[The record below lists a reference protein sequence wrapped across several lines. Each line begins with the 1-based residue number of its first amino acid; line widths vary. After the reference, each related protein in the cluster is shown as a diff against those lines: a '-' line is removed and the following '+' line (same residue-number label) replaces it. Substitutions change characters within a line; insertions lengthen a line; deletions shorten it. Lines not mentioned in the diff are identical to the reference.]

1 MERQS
6 AGMLGPEQ
14 TRRWHIDLLPPR
26 PLAAGNE
33 QNGAA
38 EGRDEAEEGRECETN
53 KRSLF
58 VSLSFNNL
66 YRRDNYLV
74 YG

>member
-6 AGMLGPEQ
+6 AGILGPEQ
-14 TRRWHIDLLPPR
+14 TRRGHIDLLPPR
-26 PLAAGNE
+26 ALAAGNG
-33 QNGAA
+33 QNGAT
-38 EGRDEAEEGRECETN
+38 EGRDEAEDGRERETN

-66 YRRDNYLV
+66 CRRDNYMV